1 MPAASQTL
9 HRRAGV
15 WGRFWLAALGIALS
29 LQVAG
34 LLLPFLR
41 IAVFIKGG
49 EDYSLLRS
57 VSLLWQGGMHLLAL
71 LIVGFSVIFPFVK
84 IGVLAWAWL
93 RLPAGPRRTHVLE
106 WMGRLGKW
114 SMLDPLGVLVLV
126 LLATDQWAV
135 TATTYLGVYAFLTAV
150 ATTMWLSI
158 TASALD
164 AREIREKSSAPRER
178 IALAKRSGRLGVA
191 AIAVLAI
198 ALALFVGA
206 LGLPFMQIHQFLLR
220 DNAYG
225 VGSVPLA
232 MAQGGNWPLAFL
244 SAVGLVAMPA
254 ITLLAEAWAW
264 IVPATAHAHRRRW
277 RWIGWIREWCML
289 DVMALALG
297 LFLME
302 GQDVIRVDVKHGLWL
317 LVATA
322 AMLWLSGWLGQRAAA
337 EGLRRI
343 DGASE

>member
-1 MPAASQTL
+1 MNASTQTL
-9 HRRAGV
+9 HRRAGA
-15 WGRFWLAALGIALS
+15 WGWAWLAALCIALS

-41 IAVFIKGG
+41 IAVFIRGG

-71 LIVGFSVIFPFVK
+71 LIVGFSVVFPFVK

-93 RLPAGPRRTHVLE
+93 RLPPGPRRTHVLE

-158 TASALD
+158 VASALD
-164 AREIREKSSAPRER
+164 ASQMRERADAPRVR
-178 IALAKRSGRLGVA
+178 VSLARRSGGRGVA
-191 AIAVLAI
+191 AIGVLAV
-198 ALALFVGA
+198 ALALFAGA

-225 VGSVPLA
+225 VGSVPAA

-254 ITLLAEAWAW
+254 ITLLTEAWAW
-264 IVPATAHAHRRRW
+264 LVPATPHAHRRRW

-302 GQDVIRVDVKHGLWL
+302 GQGVIRVDVKHGLWL
-317 LVATA
+317 LVASA
-322 AMLWLSGWLGQRAAA
+322 AMLWLSGWLGQRAAT
-337 EGLRRI
+337 EGLRRM
-343 DGASE
+343 DDSPT